1 MRPSNRNKEFPV
13 PKDTAV
19 GLPCGSIFVILD
31 AMKLVMSP
39 TMGYC
44 KGVSRAL
51 DMAWG
56 AIEDARKTGLPV
68 YSLGKL
74 IHNKQVCN
82 HFAQAGM
89 IEIAGP
95 EGHERGVVVLRAH
108 GVGDKL
114 RSDFLDAGYQ
124 IVDATC
130 PVVKRNLLHIARYA
144 VTHTILVVGHYKHPE
159 STAMQEVLLDGK
171 PITSRLITT
180 LEDVGEPGEG
190 VSYAV
195 FVQTTFDQNLWMQ
208 IQAALTSWQ
217 QKGIE
222 VVFANDVCPS
232 SVNRRTA
239 LSELAGQCDAVLV
252 IGGKDSANT
261 KALYSMVLEM
271 GRKAWHI
278 EEAAEITNEM
288 RQCAILGITAGASTP
303 ASLVESIVDAL
314 QQE

>member
-1 MRPSNRNKEFPV
+1 MRPSNRNYEFPV
-13 PKDTAV
+13 PRDTAV
-19 GLPCGSIFVILD
+19 GLPCGSIFVILG
-31 AMKLVMSP
+31 AMKIIMSH

-51 DMAWG
+51 DMAQN
-56 AIEDARKTGLPV
+56 AIEEARKTGLPV

-82 HFAQAGM
+82 QFAQEGM
-89 IEIAGP
+89 TEIAGP
-95 EGHERGVVVLRAH
+95 EGHEQGVVVLRAH

-114 RSDFLDAGYQ
+114 RSEFLDAGYQ

-144 VTHTILVVGHYKHPE
+144 ATHTILVVGHSKHPE
-159 STAMQEVLLDGK
+159 STAMQEVLVDGK
-171 PITSRLITT
+171 PITSKLVTT
-180 LEDVGEPGEG
+180 LEDVGEPEEG

-195 FVQTTFDQNLWMQ
+195 FVQTTFDQSLWMQ
-208 IQAALTSWQ
+208 IKAVLASWQ
-217 QKGIE
+217 QKGIT
-222 VVFANDVCPS
+222 VMFANEVCPS

-239 LSELAGQCDAVLV
+239 LIELAGQCDAVLV

-261 KALYSMVLEM
+261 RALYSMVLEM
-271 GRKAWHI
+271 GKKAWHI
-278 EEAAEITNEM
+278 EDASEITNEM

-303 ASLVESIVDAL
+303 ASLVESVVDAL

>member
-1 MRPSNRNKEFPV
+1 
-13 PKDTAV
+13 
-19 GLPCGSIFVILD
+19 
-31 AMKLVMSP
+31 
-39 TMGYC
+39 
-44 KGVSRAL
+44 
-51 DMAWG
+51 
-56 AIEDARKTGLPV
+56 
-68 YSLGKL
+68 
-74 IHNKQVCN
+74 
-82 HFAQAGM
+82 
-89 IEIAGP
+89 
-95 EGHERGVVVLRAH
+95 
-108 GVGDKL
+108 VGDKL

-180 LEDVGEPGEG
+180 LEDVGEPMEG

-195 FVQTTFDQNLWMQ
+195 FVQTTFDQSLWMQ

-271 GRKAWHI
+271 GKKAWHI